1 MSIRSAPARALRRRQ
16 LDRHFAPLPGLR
28 SLPIPKRGW
37 IAEVRDALGMTTR
50 QLAHRL
56 GTAQQSVIDLQR
68 SEVRGTISLNSLG
81 KAADA
86 LDCELVY
93 ALVPRESFER
103 IVRDRARAV
112 AIRIVGRVEHSMTL
126 EDQAAGAAEREE
138 AIAELTDE
146 LIRTASREV
155 WDPWD

>member
-1 MSIRSAPARALRRRQ
+1 
-16 LDRHFAPLPGLR
+16 
-28 SLPIPKRGW
+28 
-37 IAEVRDALGMTTR
+37 MTTR

-56 GTAQQSVIDLQR
+56 GVAQGSVIDLQR
-68 SEVRGTISLNSLG
+68 SEVRGSISLNSLG

-93 ALVPRESFER
+93 AFLPRESFER

-112 AIRIVGRVEHSMTL
+112 ATRTVGRVEHSMSL
-126 EDQAAGAAEREE
+126 EDQGAGAAEREV

-155 WDPWD
+155 WDP